1 MRSSLL
7 DRGAQGKLLEEK
19 ASELVLRER
28 HKSHLRGRVRSDV
41 EGESRL
47 RAWPKQTRNDTCS
60 VGL

>member
-1 MRSSLL
+1 M

-28 HKSHLRGRVRSDV
+28 HNSHLRGGRVRSDV

-47 RAWPKQTRNDTCS
+47 GARPKQTRNDTCS